1 MSFGLLF
8 PAALAG
14 LAALL
19 IPLVLHLARR
29 NQLRLVDFSALRWL
43 RAKPRPRQRLRFD
56 NIPLLL
62 LRLVLLALLVL
73 WLAQPVLRGWYA
85 TSTYVA
91 VMQGVTSEQ
100 IASQALPE
108 RSRLHWLLPTF
119 PSIET
124 PASTASV
131 PVASLLRQL
140 DAELPVDVPVIVLA
154 TAVFDGSDAQ
164 RPQLSRAV
172 QWRVVDEVS
181 SVAENQQ
188 RSLQAPVLH
197 LVAAP
202 SQQAEARILQ
212 AVAQAWHPS
221 ASGVV
226 RIDENAALAAATW
239 PDATQTVVVWLSQA
253 AMPATLLD
261 WVKHGGTV
269 LLSASA
275 PSPAADAL
283 LPQWQA
289 DDGRVLLTAGRWG
302 VGQVYRFAQ
311 PLTAETMPEVLE
323 ASFPDT
329 LQAHLQPQT
338 QQPQRAFAMH
348 YQPQRAEPGYVQ
360 AAMDIRPWLALL
372 IALLFALERWLATR
386 NPVEAAI

>member
-154 TAVFDGSDAQ
+154 TAVFDGADAQ

-226 RIDENAALAAATW
+226 RIDENAALAAAT
-239 PDATQTVVVWLSQA
+239 
-253 AMPATLLD
+253 
-261 WVKHGGTV
+261 
-269 LLSASA
+269 
-275 PSPAADAL
+275 
-283 LPQWQA
+283 
-289 DDGRVLLTAGRWG
+289 
-302 VGQVYRFAQ
+302 
-311 PLTAETMPEVLE
+311 
-323 ASFPDT
+323 
-329 LQAHLQPQT
+329 
-338 QQPQRAFAMH
+338 
-348 YQPQRAEPGYVQ
+348 
-360 AAMDIRPWLALL
+360 
-372 IALLFALERWLATR
+372 
-386 NPVEAAI
+386 

>member
-1 MSFGLLF
+1 
-8 PAALAG
+8 
-14 LAALL
+14 
-19 IPLVLHLARR
+19 
-29 NQLRLVDFSALRWL
+29 
-43 RAKPRPRQRLRFD
+43 
-56 NIPLLL
+56 
-62 LRLVLLALLVL
+62 
-73 WLAQPVLRGWYA
+73 
-85 TSTYVA
+85 
-91 VMQGVTSEQ
+91 
-100 IASQALPE
+100 
-108 RSRLHWLLPTF
+108 
-119 PSIET
+119 
-124 PASTASV
+124 
-131 PVASLLRQL
+131 
-140 DAELPVDVPVIVLA
+140 
-154 TAVFDGSDAQ
+154 
-164 RPQLSRAV
+164 
-172 QWRVVDEVS
+172 
-181 SVAENQQ
+181 
-188 RSLQAPVLH
+188 
-197 LVAAP
+197 
-202 SQQAEARILQ
+202 
-212 AVAQAWHPS
+212 
-221 ASGVV
+221 
-226 RIDENAALAAATW
+226 
-239 PDATQTVVVWLSQA
+239 
-253 AMPATLLD
+253 MPATLLD